1 MISLCVC
8 FSDVYNSLLE
18 LKTSEYFKHTLL
30 MYLKSYGAEYAFSEF
45 YLQFDENEAVCA
57 VMLRYNSFLYCAASD
72 IADLDEISAWL
83 AGIKDITVYSSV
95 SLSLDNSELCFEMC
109 KRGFFAPSNEVLPLR
124 KATDLKKISGLI
136 NQNADESV
144 INEFYLDISHHFRH
158 NNLEIFGLI
167 EGEELVS
174 FAAWSKGEGVSVIPF
189 VYTSEYFRGKGYSKK
204 VLSAMCSDENREYRL
219 ICSENRM
226 DFYGKCGFL
235 VEKSCHKYYL

>member
-1 MISLCVC
+1 MIRLCVD
-8 FSDVYNSLLE
+8 FSEVYNSISE
-18 LKTSEYFKHTLL
+18 LNTSKYLKHTLL
-30 MYLKSYGAEYAFSEF
+30 MYLKSYGTEYAFSEF
-45 YLQFDENEAVCA
+45 YLQLDAHEAVCA

-136 NQNADESV
+136 NQNAEESV
-144 INEFYLDISHHFRH
+144 KNEFYLDISHNFRH
-158 NNLEIFGLI
+158 DNLEIFGLF

-174 FAAWSKGEGVSVIPF
+174 FAACSKGEGVSVIPF

-219 ICSENRM
+219 ICSENRI
-226 DFYGKCGFL
+226 DFYNKCGFL